1 MKLNLKINS
10 MLLCL
15 ALFAACSSDDDG
27 QVAQD
32 SSQEQKQPQK
42 TYPLT
47 IEVAENPMVQ
57 EGEAPARSNR
67 AAIINNTTLERFCM
81 DYVYNISEHGSN
93 EATISPSGSWDGG
106 AWPSGAI
113 EHSPEYN
120 VNWYAHN
127 SYTKSGGSP
136 ITSDFHLTDDVN
148 KRPYISFS
156 VVEDVAQQKDLLVAT
171 ASGTYSGTNEGK
183 LTFTFNHVCSALRF
197 WVKKSTNLNDYT
209 LNISNIVL
217 RNVIKV
223 GNYFFDTDSWELGA
237 TSTVYTLYS
246 GSATALGSASYIPLD
261 GGTPSYLFFIPQ
273 TLTAWSTTAA
283 LSATYLEITCTIY
296 KGSDKV
302 FPAGEGNG
310 TAYMPFGL
318 TFEKGHQ
325 KNIKINIGKNS
336 LYSAPNTK
344 IIN

>member
-32 SSQEQKQPQK
+32 SSQDQKQPQK
-42 TYPLT
+42 TYPLS

-57 EGEAPARSNR
+57 EGEGGSSRR
-67 AAIINNTTLERFCM
+67 AAIINNTTLEKFCM
-81 DYVYNISEHGSN
+81 DYVYNTSEQGSN
-93 EATISPSGSWDGG
+93 EASISPSGSWDGG
-106 AWPSGAI
+106 AWPSGAV

-127 SYTKSGGSP
+127 SYTKVEST
-136 ITSDFHLTDDVN
+136 INSDFNLDGT
-148 KRPYISFS
+148 RPYISFS
-156 VVEDVAQQKDLLVAT
+156 VVEDASQQKDLLVAT
-171 ASGTYSGTNEGK
+171 ASGTYSGTNNGK

-209 LNISNIVL
+209 LNISSIVL
-217 RNVIKV
+217 KNVKKS
-223 GNYFFDTDSWELGA
+223 GGYFYDSEEWENVTTDA
-237 TSTVYTLYS
+237 QYTLYS
-246 GSATALGSASYIPLD
+246 GSATALGSESYIPLD

-283 LSATYLEITCTIY
+283 LSDTYLEITCTITDS
-296 KGSDKV
+296 KSSEV
-302 FPAGEGNG
+302 FSG

>member
-42 TYPLT
+42 TYPLS

-57 EGEAPARSNR
+57 EGEGGSSRRAP
-67 AAIINNTTLERFCM
+67 IINNTTLTAFCM
-81 DYVYNISEHGSN
+81 DYVYNTSEQGNN
-93 EATISPSGSWDGG
+93 EATISPSGSWKAGDWPYG
-106 AWPSGAI
+106 ARD
-113 EHSPEYN
+113 HDPEYN

-127 SYTKSGGSP
+127 SYTKSGGSA
-136 ITSDFHLTDDVN
+136 ITSDFLLTGEN
-148 KRPYISFS
+148 RPYISFS
-156 VVEDVAQQKDLLVAT
+156 VVEDASQQKDLLVAT
-171 ASGTYSGTNEGK
+171 ASGTYSGTNDGK

-223 GNYFFDTDSWELGA
+223 GNYFFDTDSWVLGA

-246 GSATALGSASYIPLD
+246 GSAATLGSESYIPLD

-283 LSATYLEITCTIY
+283 LSDTYLEITCTIY